1 MNPTKMEDAFN
12 DFLPF
17 LELNYLLKIKE
28 ENEEKHIQ
36 IYEENKL
43 LAEDMGAFS
52 LIMDA
57 IPTLNVLTKKQ
68 KKLIEE
74 LENFLSIRDTD
85 EVFEL
90 SEEVS
95 PFPYP
100 LIDYLE
106 EIETD
111 EVYLIDSKTGQML
124 NLTQEDLELDR
135 TSRQRLISVIV
146 HQLDIL
152 YLQSVKAIAVNL
164 SEFLEQ
170 TELLSNVNKE
180 NIVDEIVEA
189 IEEDDEEQCFVFLSL
204 L

>member
-1 MNPTKMEDAFN
+1 MNSTKLEDALN
-12 DFLPF
+12 DFLQF
-17 LELNYLLKIKE
+17 LELDYLLKTKE
-28 ENEEKHIQ
+28 ENEVKHIQ
-36 IYEENKL
+36 IYEDNKL

-57 IPTLNVLTKKQ
+57 ISALNALTKKQ
-68 KKLIEE
+68 QNLIEE
-74 LENFLSIRDTD
+74 LKNFLSIRDTN

-100 LIDYLE
+100 LVDYLE
-106 EIETD
+106 EIETN

-152 YLQSVKAIAVNL
+152 SLQSVKAIVVNM
-164 SEFLEQ
+164 SEILEQ

-180 NIVDEIVEA
+180 NIVDEIVKA
-189 IEEDDEEQCFVFLSL
+189 IEENDEEQCFVFLSL

>member
-1 MNPTKMEDAFN
+1 MNPTKMEDALN

-28 ENEEKHIQ
+28 ENEENHIQ
-36 IYEENKL
+36 VYEENKL

-68 KKLIEE
+68 QKLIEE

-85 EVFEL
+85 EVLEL

-100 LIDYLE
+100 LVDYLE

-135 TSRQRLISVIV
+135 TSRQRLISLIV

-152 YLQSVKAIAVNL
+152 YLQSVKTIAVNL
-164 SEFLEQ
+164 SEVLEQ

>member
-1 MNPTKMEDAFN
+1 MT
-12 DFLPF
+12 
-17 LELNYLLKIKE
+17 I
-28 ENEEKHIQ
+28 
-36 IYEENKL
+36 
-43 LAEDMGAFS
+43 
-52 LIMDA
+52 
-57 IPTLNVLTKKQ
+57 
-68 KKLIEE
+68 
-74 LENFLSIRDTD
+74 
-85 EVFEL
+85 
-90 SEEVS
+90 

-100 LIDYLE
+100 LVDYLE

-135 TSRQRLISVIV
+135 TSRQRLISLIV

-152 YLQSVKAIAVNL
+152 YLQSVKTIAVNL
-164 SEFLEQ
+164 SEVLEQ